1 MQYIEGRNRATHE
14 TSDDL
19 AQTSCCSTTIRNTCQ
34 VPYQEPL
41 ELVYGKSAEDMALEH
56 HDVLTE
62 LYIRMAKMSAK
73 QGILGWVNRGP
84 LGGMIC
90 LLGSAALV
98 LLLCS
103 SLV

>member
-1 MQYIEGRNRATHE
+1 MKRVVILGKLLADSLLSETH
-14 TSDDL
+14 
-19 AQTSCCSTTIRNTCQ
+19 
-34 VPYQEPL
+34 VKYQEPL

-73 QGILGWVNRGP
+73 QGMLGWVNRGP

-90 LLGSAALV
+90 LLGSVALI
-98 LLLCS
+98 LLLCP
-103 SLV
+103 SLVWTAFS